1 MRRAQRLL
9 TRESSLNEYAIMPKS
24 EVFANICIPP
34 ETPFFLRLDG
44 WKFQKLSENISA
56 EKPFDRNFAKCLV
69 CSAETIF
76 KAGFDPALVYV
87 ASDEL
92 NILFLG
98 ESPFNR
104 RVEKID
110 SVISSLVS
118 VAFALCVT
126 KLFRKEPVV
135 AFDSRIIIV
144 SNEDRIVEY
153 LAWRQSDLW
162 RNHNNAYAYWLL
174 RKKGYKP
181 SEASKKLKGLKTE
194 ELHEIAF
201 KNGLNLAETPA
212 WQRRGILIYKEP
224 YAKRTQNNVAER
236 WKLKAEW
243 NAPLFT
249 SDDGVKLIK
258 QIIEWRRR
266 KRKKIVRATENPADF
281 RVKPKTVHFE
291 RAKREA

>member
-1 MRRAQRLL
+1 M
-9 TRESSLNEYAIMPKS
+9 NDYAAMPKN

-44 WKFQKLSENISA
+44 WNFQKLSESIGS
-56 EKPFDRNFAKCLV
+56 EKPFDKKFAKCLV
-69 CSAETIF
+69 YSAETIF
-76 KAGFDPALVYV
+76 RAGFDPVLVYV

-92 NILFLG
+92 NILFLE

-110 SVISSLVS
+110 SVIPSLAS
-118 VAFALCVT
+118 TAFALCME
-126 KLFRKEPVV
+126 KLFKKTLLV
-135 AFDSRIIIV
+135 AFDSRVIIV
-144 SNEDRIVEY
+144 PNEDKIIKY
-153 LAWRQSDLW
+153 LTWRQSDLW

-174 RKKGYKP
+174 RKSGCKP

-201 KNGLNLAETPA
+201 KHGVNLAETPT

-224 YAKRTQNNVAER
+224 YTKQTENNVAER

-243 NAPLFT
+243 NMPLFT
-249 SDDGVKLIK
+249 SEDGVKLIK
-258 QIIEWRRR
+258 QIIEWKRR
-266 KRKKIVRATENPADF
+266 KRKKVGRTTEDPANF
-281 RVKPKTVHFE
+281 RVKPKTLNP
-291 RAKREA
+291 KGTKG

>member
-1 MRRAQRLL
+1 M
-9 TRESSLNEYAIMPKS
+9 RESFLNEYAIMPKN
-24 EVFANICIPP
+24 EVFANICVPS

-44 WKFQKLSENISA
+44 WKFQKLSESIGA

-69 CSAETIF
+69 CSAEAIF
-76 KAGFDPALVYV
+76 KTGFDPALVYV

-92 NILFLG
+92 NILFLE

-110 SVISSLVS
+110 SVISSLAS
-118 VAFALCVT
+118 TAFVLFME
-126 KLFRKEPVV
+126 KLFEKKLIA
-135 AFDSRIIIV
+135 AFDSRVIVVPSENRII
-144 SNEDRIVEY
+144 EY
-153 LAWRQSDLW
+153 LALRQSDLW

-174 RKKGYKP
+174 RKNGYKP

-201 KNGLNLAETPA
+201 KHGVNLAETPA

-224 YAKRTQNNVAER
+224 YAKRTQNHIAER

-243 NAPLFT
+243 NLPLFT

-258 QIIEWRRR
+258 QIIEWKRR
-266 KRKKIVRATENPADF
+266 KRKQFVRATENPADF
-281 RVKPKTVHFE
+281 GVKPKTFHLE
-291 RAKREA
+291 